1 MNKIHVSVSGLINNE
16 KKTQVKNALD
26 KVNGVNTV
34 NVDLG
39 RSSIEVGF
47 NEKNTDSTQII
58 NCIEHVGCKI
68 I

>member
-1 MNKIHVSVSGLINNE
+1 MNKLHVSVSGLINNE

-26 KVNGVNTV
+26 KIDGVNTV

-47 NEKNTDSTQII
+47 NEKNTNSTQIFS
-58 NCIEHVGCKI
+58 CIEHVGYKI
-68 I
+68 Q